1 MPFLFKLDTY
11 KIIITNVHEK
21 FELFSQKLNVIKII
35 NTEKSNEGNASINQ
49 HILKVYL
56 VGLLFISDPE
66 GSRHIIPVQTFCI
79 HESFG

>member
-1 MPFLFKLDTY
+1 MPFLFKLETY

-21 FELFSQKLNVIKII
+21 FEVSSQKLNLTKIV

-49 HILKVYL
+49 HLLKVYL

-66 GSRHIIPVQTFCI
+66 GS
-79 HESFG
+79 